1 MICGGSHIAVGLI
14 DEKWKII
21 DFLSEN
27 LSSEE
32 KITLNQNLVPK
43 ILEHISQILQRNTIN
58 FGSIQSIG
66 VACPGTIQNGMILKS
81 GNLKLRNFPL
91 QRMLEEKLNMPVTV
105 RNDAKCAGLAEKQI
119 GSLKECQDA
128 VFLTLGTGIGGA
140 VFMKGKLLTAT
151 NYSGFEIGHMVINKN
166 GRLCT
171 CGKRGCLETYCSMKA
186 LKETIRR
193 EYGLGQD
200 VHSQELLAILANHS
214 DKSEKILQEYLN
226 DLTVGLG
233 NLVDFFEPEIISIGG
248 SFAYYKTLFL
258 PILQEK
264 LMQDHV
270 FFNERKDI
278 KLTVAEL
285 QNNAGMIGAVI

>member
-14 DEKWKII
+14 DEKLKII

-43 ILEHISQILQRNTIN
+43 TLNHINEILQRNDVRLSDMQ
-58 FGSIQSIG
+58 GIG
-66 VACPGTIQNGMILKS
+66 VACPGTIQNGIILRA
-81 GNLKLRNFPL
+81 GNLRLSNFPL
-91 QRMLEEKLNMPVTV
+91 QKMLEEKLGISVIV
-105 RNDAKCAGLAEKQI
+105 RNDAKCAALAEKQI
-119 GSLKECQDA
+119 GSLSKSTNA

-140 VFMKGKLLTAT
+140 VFLQGKLLETT
-151 NYSGFEIGHMVINKN
+151 NYSGFEIGHMVIDKN
-166 GRLCT
+166 GKPCT
-171 CGKRGCLETYCSMKA
+171 CGKRGCFETYCSMKA

-233 NLVDFFEPEIISIGG
+233 NLVDLFEPEIISIGG